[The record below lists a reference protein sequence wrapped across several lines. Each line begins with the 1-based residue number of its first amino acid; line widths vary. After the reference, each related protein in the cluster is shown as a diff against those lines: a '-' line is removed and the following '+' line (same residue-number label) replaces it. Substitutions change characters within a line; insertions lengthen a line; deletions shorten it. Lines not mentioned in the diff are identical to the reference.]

1 MTLLQVERLAVT
13 GMALAGAIFFAV
25 GSWVVW
31 QARALPLHV
40 NGVLVRAEGV
50 ESKLYATSGNLDK
63 ATAAWAASATSQ
75 ADAVEGLVTD
85 AHGTLNTVDLTLA
98 SLRSNSDALNGELA
112 ALERTTDATTRLAD
126 GLTAD
131 AAEAR
136 ATLAGVQPVLASS
149 ARTMNDFDRMATDPQ
164 LGETIGHLNETTAH
178 LAETT
183 GDFQTRFHA
192 LLYPPPCRTFGCRM
206 SRYVW
211 PALRDGAALGEAGYW
226 TASLLGRAVPVK
238 VVH

>member
-1 MTLLQVERLAVT
+1 MLLQIQRMAVT
-13 GMALAGAIFFAV
+13 GMALAGAIFFTLA
-25 GSWVVW
+25 SWVMW

-40 NGVLVRAEGV
+40 NGVLTRAEGV

-63 ATAAWAASATSQ
+63 ATAAWAASAKGQ

-85 AHGTLNTVDLTLA
+85 AHGVLSTVDLTLA
-98 SLRSNSDALNGELA
+98 SLRSNSDALNGELV
-112 ALERTTDATTRLAD
+112 ALERTTDAATGLAN

-131 AAEAR
+131 AAEAQT
-136 ATLAGVQPVLASS
+136 ALAGVPPVLASG
-149 ARTMNDFDRMATDPQ
+149 ARAMNDFDRMVTNPQ
-164 LGETIGHLNETTAH
+164 LYETIGRLDETTGH
-178 LAETT
+178 LDEST

-192 LLYPPPCRTFGCRM
+192 LLFPAPCRTFGCRM

-211 PALRDGAALGEAGYW
+211 PAVRDGAALGEAGYW

-238 VVH
+238 VAH